1 MNILLLE
8 DDIVFADMIS
18 EYLIENQFI
27 VTTVYDGE
35 EAEELIYT
43 DTFNLLL
50 FDINVPSIDG
60 LTLANKIKSS
70 GFNIP
75 IIFLSSAS
83 GIENLKKAYQYGAN
97 DFIKKPFILEEI
109 LIRIKYIQRSFF
121 IDSTE
126 IIKISNN
133 ITFNLLS
140 IFIQKENEII
150 YLPKKEGK
158 ILKYF
163 LLNKNRIISI
173 NELIINVWGYDSE
186 PSIATIRTYIKNIRK
201 YLEKDS
207 FETIKGLGYILK
219 K

>member
-1 MNILLLE
+1 MKILLLE

-75 IIFLSSAS
+75 IIFLSSES

-109 LIRIKYIQRSFF
+109 LIRIKYIQKCFF

-140 IFIQKENEII
+140 ISVQKDNEII

>member
-140 IFIQKENEII
+140 ISIQKENEII